1 MKKNRLNKKYLVI
14 SHNYW
19 PAIGGAE
26 KLLQSIAEKIKQ
38 EHLEVDVL
46 TSNAK
51 NSAMYLAK
59 NKEIVGSKREI
70 INGVVV
76 RREDINNMV
85 QFCGKVLWKIFEKKK
100 KILDNLGP
108 LLIGPHFP
116 LFLFHYVF
124 SRKKYTHIICG
135 PYPTTVV
142 FYGYLMKICKPSV
155 KFIIVPCI
163 HINDF
168 FHTGKLLRFI
178 SRRADTILVLTKEET
193 IFFRSIGVKESKI
206 LEVGVGVDENLL
218 VTDPDLQNITVD
230 QVLYMG
236 QEVPH
241 KNTIL
246 LIEAMTKLWEKGSET
261 KLLIAGAK
269 TEYSAVIDAHIKKM
283 NKTFQNNIRR
293 ENNFD
298 EKRKIQLLDNCKIMI
313 LPSSQESFGIVF
325 LEAWSRKKP
334 VIGANVP
341 AVRYLIE
348 NRKDGLLFEN
358 GDSDDLAEKIDY
370 LLKNEDKATEFGLA
384 GYKKTLEKY
393 SWNVIINK
401 IINI

>member
-1 MKKNRLNKKYLVI
+1 
-14 SHNYW
+14 
-19 PAIGGAE
+19 
-26 KLLQSIAEKIKQ
+26 
-38 EHLEVDVL
+38 
-46 TSNAK
+46 
-51 NSAMYLAK
+51 
-59 NKEIVGSKREI
+59 
-70 INGVVV
+70 
-76 RREDINNMV
+76 
-85 QFCGKVLWKIFEKKK
+85 
-100 KILDNLGP
+100 
-108 LLIGPHFP
+108 
-116 LFLFHYVF
+116 
-124 SRKKYTHIICG
+124 
-135 PYPTTVV
+135 
-142 FYGYLMKICKPSV
+142 
-155 KFIIVPCI
+155 
-163 HINDF
+163 
-168 FHTGKLLRFI
+168 
-178 SRRADTILVLTKEET
+178 
-193 IFFRSIGVKESKI
+193 
-206 LEVGVGVDENLL
+206 
-218 VTDPDLQNITVD
+218 
-230 QVLYMG
+230 MG

-370 LLKNEDKATEFGLA
+370 LLKNENKATEFGLA